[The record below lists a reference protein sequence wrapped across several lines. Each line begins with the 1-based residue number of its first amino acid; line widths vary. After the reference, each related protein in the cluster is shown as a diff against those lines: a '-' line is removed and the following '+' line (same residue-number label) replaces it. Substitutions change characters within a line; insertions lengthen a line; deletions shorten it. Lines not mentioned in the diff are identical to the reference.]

1 MSEPLTVP
9 EGLAYN
15 GGLHGG
21 FRVRTGLPGV
31 TYHSRN
37 SSPAP
42 WVSRTVV
49 SGTSRSTCGRIAP
62 EIRTKPAGAIGYCL
76 KQAGITIQDVE
87 WICSPLKT
95 YVNYRERLTECFKF
109 TSFRDRQMMHCGIGI
124 LFLSGTQSLMLRFDS
139 GEAFARAAL

>member
-1 MSEPLTVP
+1 MGEQDRCQRHI
-9 EGLAYN
+9 G
-15 GGLHGG
+15 
-21 FRVRTGLPGV
+21 
-31 TYHSRN
+31 
-37 SSPAP
+37 
-42 WVSRTVV
+42 
-49 SGTSRSTCGRIAP
+49 STCGRIAP

-95 YVNYRERLTECFKF
+95 YVNFRERLTECFKF

-124 LFLSGTQSLMLRFDS
+124 LFLSGTQLLMLRLDS